1 MMKASWNIFGL
12 PSRTHNAFLF
22 IFSWLRGSIHC
33 RKLKNRRG
41 SGGSGNEMEELTVP
55 AESLEKDEELR
66 MHILG
71 HNSFFTQP

>member
-1 MMKASWNIFGL
+1 
-12 PSRTHNAFLF
+12 
-22 IFSWLRGSIHC
+22 
-33 RKLKNRRG
+33 
-41 SGGSGNEMEELTVP
+41 MEELTVP